1 MFRFDAPQHGLA
13 LRKAAHRGPG
23 AVPSASL
30 RQRNLHP
37 RSELKQKCRLAL
49 FSILGHNEKS
59 QFLNGLSM
67 LEKTQS
73 RKSRPLA
80 AERGAGRIA
89 RNRMRIAWMYYVEG
103 LTQNEIADRLGIGR
117 VTVVRNINE
126 AMKQG
131 EVKIWIEG
139 EVSECFDLEAELKQ
153 AFGFKEA
160 VVVPEPVRPEN
171 ITKSIGVATGMYI
184 SDALQDDMTVG
195 VGWGATLYES
205 LATLA
210 PRELENVQVISLLG
224 GIVQARK
231 FNPAEFAWQF
241 ARVMGA
247 DCYLFQAPA
256 VVDSPETREAL
267 IERCGLKDIFR
278 RAERLDMALLSVGTM
293 APSST
298 AFRFNLISDEERAEL
313 LRLGAVGDML
323 FNFYDRAG
331 NLLDHPVNRRI
342 MSLPLEQL
350 RSVPT
355 RVIASGGN
363 DKVEC
368 LLGAIR
374 LANCNVLITNEAT
387 ARELILRK
395 G

>member
-1 MFRFDAPQHGLA
+1 
-13 LRKAAHRGPG
+13 
-23 AVPSASL
+23 
-30 RQRNLHP
+30 
-37 RSELKQKCRLAL
+37 
-49 FSILGHNEKS
+49 
-59 QFLNGLSM
+59 M

-73 RKSRPLA
+73 RKSRPLSP
-80 AERGAGRIA
+80 ERGAGRIA

-126 AMKQG
+126 AIKQR

-139 EVSECFDLEAELKQ
+139 EVSECFELEGALKK
-153 AFGFKEA
+153 AFGFKDA
-160 VVVPEPVRPEN
+160 IVVPEPVNAEN
-171 ITKSIGVATGMYI
+171 IRKSIGVAAGMYL
-184 SDALQDDMTVG
+184 SDTLEDDMTVG

-210 PRELENVQVISLLG
+210 PRDLENMQVISLLG

-241 ARVMGA
+241 ARIMGA

-267 IERCGLKDIFR
+267 IERCGLRDIFR
-278 RAERLDMALLSVGTM
+278 RAERLDLAILSVGTM

-313 LRLGAVGDML
+313 LKLGAVGDML
-323 FNFYDRAG
+323 FNFYDRDG
-331 NLLDHPVNRRI
+331 RLVDHPVNRRI

-355 RVIASGGN
+355 RVLASGGN
-363 DKVEC
+363 DKVDC

-374 LANCNVLITNEAT
+374 LADANVLITNEAT
-387 ARELILRK
+387 ARELLLRK
-395 G
+395 T